1 VLIEKIHQAQAHIMA
16 TVPDKCGTALAVPA
30 RRFKQRL

>member
-1 VLIEKIHQAQAHIMA
+1 VLIQRIHQAQAQIIA
-16 TVPDKCGTALAVPA
+16 TVPDKDGTALAVPA